1 MSLNSPS
8 APRHGAAPRRSAF
21 TLVELLTV
29 VLILAILMAVALPLY
44 LNAITESARRTTR
57 SNMNMLIN
65 VEQAYR
71 TEKHVYTPNM
81 SDLTA
86 DKYLDQEPKGPG
98 GIVYDVYTYDDPT
111 KKELPDKRPIPVGG
125 VAACA
130 TDGLKGPATY
140 GCYIPGVDAE

>member
-1 MSLNSPS
+1 MFRCSPLYTRR
-8 APRHGAAPRRSAF
+8 AAAFHRHAF

-44 LNAITESARRTTR
+44 LNAITESAKRTTR

-71 TEKHVYTPNM
+71 TEKHQYTDQM
-81 SDLTA
+81 SELTSN
-86 DKYLDQEPKGPG
+86 KYLDQEPKGPG
-98 GIVYDVYTYDDPT
+98 NMVYDVYIDGSA
-111 KKELPDKRPIPVGG
+111 KKLPDNRVIPTGG

-130 TDGLKGPATY
+130 TDGLGGPPTY

>member
-8 APRHGAAPRRSAF
+8 ASRHGVAPRRSAF

-71 TEKHVYTPNM
+71 VEKHEYTN
-81 SDLTA
+81 DIGALVTL
-86 DKYLDQEPKGPG
+86 KYLDQKPKGPG
-98 GIVYDVYTYDDPT
+98 GMVYAVYKAGDV
-111 KKELPDKRPIPVGG
+111 LPDKRPIPVGG

-130 TDGLKGPATY
+130 YDKDTKTATY

>member
-1 MSLNSPS
+1 MFHSACSLNGPIKS
-8 APRHGAAPRRSAF
+8 RRAF

-44 LNAITESARRTTR
+44 LNAITESARRTAR

-71 TEKHVYTPNM
+71 TEKHEYT
-81 SDLTA
+81 DDITVLKTL
-86 DKYLDQEPKGPG
+86 KYIDQVPKGPG
-98 GIVYDVYTYDDPT
+98 NMEYDVYIDGAT
-111 KKELPDKRPIPVGG
+111 KKLPDNRLIPTGG

-130 TDGLKGPATY
+130 TDSVTHQQTY
-140 GCYIPGVDAE
+140 GCYIPGIDAE

>member
-1 MSLNSPS
+1 MFRNSPLY
-8 APRHGAAPRRSAF
+8 PRRPMERGNRAF

-44 LNAITESARRTTR
+44 LNAITESAKRTTR

-71 TEKHVYTPNM
+71 TEKHVYTENM
-81 SDLTA
+81 SDLLA
-86 DKYLDQEPKGPG
+86 DKDLDQEPKGPG
-98 GIVYDVYTYDDPT
+98 NLVYDVYIEGST
-111 KKELPDKRPIPVGG
+111 KTLPDGRAIPTGG

-130 TDGLKGPATY
+130 TDGAGGPATY

>member
-1 MSLNSPS
+1 MFRN
-8 APRHGAAPRRSAF
+8 APLFSRQTWMRRRAF

-44 LNAITESARRTTR
+44 LNAITESSKRTAR

-71 TEKHVYTPNM
+71 TQTHGYTNDM
-81 SDLTA
+81 KKLA
-86 DKYLDQEPKGPG
+86 AGKYIDQEPIGPG
-98 GIVYDVYTYDDPT
+98 DLAYFVYTDGE
-111 KKELPDKRPIPVGG
+111 KLPDGRTTPADG

-130 TDGLKGPATY
+130 TAGKSGKLGSATY